1 MALLLPSCSPASDGT
16 NPQPE
21 RVRFRLDWSVNAL
34 HAPFFV
40 ADEKGYYRDA
50 GLEVR
55 WSEGATMRERR
66 SFALRSLSTRGSE
79 QAVRSVADGEDDL
92 AYAAGDAV
100 IEGVAA
106 GLPVKMVAVLLDHSP
121 DGVIVDAAGPID
133 SVTELEGRRV
143 ALPPEPPWVIRVEE
157 ILEANGVRPE
167 KVRFVPM
174 KPAQQASALGGGKV
188 HAILGYPHVYAHEVD
203 DFGVD
208 QFTFRLHE
216 LGLEL
221 AGRGVVA
228 NERFIDQH
236 PGVVRRFIEATVR
249 GFRFTQRDP
258 EHAMRILTDRFPN
271 LSYRRGLQHLEAML
285 RWIED
290 YANKPYAFIEKAPW
304 VLTQDILL
312 DAGRIDATRPVRAF
326 YTNRFVE

>member
-1 MALLLPSCSPASDGT
+1 MTFTRWTSFLKDVALVMGLLMSSCSPAPDRS
-16 NPQPE
+16 NPQLE

-40 ADEKGYYRDA
+40 ADENGYYRDA
-50 GLEVR
+50 GLEVH
-55 WSEGATMRERR
+55 WSEGATTRERR

-106 GLPVKMVAVLLDHSP
+106 GLPVRMVAVLLDHSP

-133 SVTELEGRRV
+133 SVEELEGRRV
-143 ALPPEPPWVIRVEE
+143 ALPPEPPWVIRMEE
-157 ILEANGVRPE
+157 ILDANGVQTE

-174 KPAQQASALGGGKV
+174 TAARQAPALAGGRV

-208 QFTFRLHE
+208 QLTFRLYD
-216 LGLEL
+216 L
-221 AGRGVVA
+221 
-228 NERFIDQH
+228 
-236 PGVVRRFIEATVR
+236 
-249 GFRFTQRDP
+249 
-258 EHAMRILTDRFPN
+258 
-271 LSYRRGLQHLEAML
+271 
-285 RWIED
+285 
-290 YANKPYAFIEKAPW
+290 
-304 VLTQDILL
+304 
-312 DAGRIDATRPVRAF
+312 
-326 YTNRFVE
+326 